1 MKPLASNTLL
11 QNRYLIVHLIGKGGM
26 GEVYLAVDQRLG
38 SPVAL
43 KRTFFSDNEM
53 LGNAF
58 EREAKTLAR
67 LRHNVLPK
75 VSDHF
80 IEGDHQYLIME
91 HIAGEDLAKRLEALN
106 KPFPLSW
113 VMYWADQLLDA
124 LNYLHS
130 HEPPIIHRDIKPQN
144 LKLTEENS
152 IVLLDF
158 GLSKNSLD
166 VSRIATTTG
175 SIVGYT
181 PHYAPMEQIRGTGT
195 NARSD
200 IYSLSSTLYQLLTNT
215 VPPDALTRADALLG
229 EMPDPLK
236 PINEIN
242 PEVSDLISQTVSKGM
257 EVSRDKRF
265 SSAREMQRVLRDAY
279 AQTENQI
286 AVRAVAVNSPNQMT
300 ANKVITTP
308 ATAFS
313 FEGENASVQM
323 PKDIDQFDST
333 TPAGANT
340 DHFATFTPP
349 KTYSRPDSEAG
360 EKVNGQSFSK
370 SLPNIVPTAFDEKK
384 SRRNS
389 LFIFGG
395 IGALLLTIAAV
406 AFTFYASNP
415 SKTIT
420 DSDSVTKPGAT
431 IEFRPSPTIESV
443 STTNVNSNSVNE
455 KPPNT
460 NSTAEVAEK
469 PSIKTSESYNNVKPV
484 PSTSIKVN
492 PKPALPAAA
501 PRLSVK
507 PTPITSPKTTPL
519 PRILP

>member
-1 MKPLASNTLL
+1 
-11 QNRYLIVHLIGKGGM
+11 M

-130 HEPPIIHRDIKPQN
+130 NEPPIIHRDIKPQN
-144 LKLTEENS
+144 LKLTNENS

-166 VSRIATTTG
+166 VSQIATTTG

-200 IYSLSSTLYQLLTNT
+200 IFSLSSTLYQLLTNT

-229 EMPDPLK
+229 EMQDPLK

-242 PEVSDLISQTVSKGM
+242 PEVSALVSQTILKGM

-265 SSAREMQRVLRDAY
+265 STASEMQRILREAY

-286 AVRAVAVNSPNQMT
+286 SVQAVAVNSLNLPT
-300 ANKVITTP
+300 ANEVISAP
-308 ATAFS
+308 ATVFS
-313 FEGENASVQM
+313 SEVENTSHQLS
-323 PKDIDQFDST
+323 KNTGQFDSSA
-333 TPAGANT
+333 PAEVNS
-340 DHFATFTPP
+340 DRFATFTPP
-349 KTYSRPDSEAG
+349 KTYSRTDSQTDREIPG
-360 EKVNGQSFSK
+360 KSFSEPF
-370 SLPNIVPTAFDEKK
+370 PNIVPPAFNEKK
-384 SRRNS
+384 SRQKP

-395 IGALLLTIAAV
+395 IGVFLLAIAAV
-406 AFTFYASNP
+406 ATAFYGSNS
-415 SKTIT
+415 SKTFT
-420 DSDSVTKPGAT
+420 DSDSVIKPEAT
-431 IEFRPSPTIESV
+431 IEFTPSPAIESV
-443 STTNVNSNSVNE
+443 TKTDVNSNSINE
-455 KPPNT
+455 KAPNT
-460 NSTAEVAEK
+460 NSSAGAVEK
-469 PSIKTSESYNNVKPV
+469 PNLKTSESYNNVKPV
-484 PSTSIKVN
+484 QRTAIKVN
-492 PKPALPAAA
+492 PKPSPKAVVTAPKPPA
-501 PRLSVK
+501 K
-507 PTPITSPKTTPL
+507 PTPKAMTKATPL